1 MPKNEQVTMS
11 STSSDSSKSY
21 IDSYW
26 IELKKQYDEASKNK
40 EQEYKFEL
48 EKEKKEFAKMWEA
61 AGLDLKENLEKNCII
76 TNKKKN

>member
-1 MPKNEQVTMS
+1 MPKNGQATMS
-11 STSSDSSKSY
+11 SASCDSSKSN

-26 IELKKQYDEASKNK
+26 VELKKEYDEASKNK

-48 EKEKKEFAKMWEA
+48 EKEKKEFAKMWEE

-76 TNKKKN
+76 TCKKKN